1 MKNYNTDL
9 YKIENVIK
17 SKIGY
22 IKNTDTIEEIDNDI
36 NIYNKDNKDNMV
48 NESYSKNIF
57 KKLSN
62 KILKTLF

>member
-1 MKNYNTDL
+1 MK
-9 YKIENVIK
+9 KIENVIK

>member
-1 MKNYNTDL
+1 MSLILNTVLDR
-9 YKIENVIK
+9 
-17 SKIGY
+17 
-22 IKNTDTIEEIDNDI
+22 IKNEFELPNIEWVNTEINKDIDNDI
-36 NIYNKDNKDNMV
+36 NSYNKDNLI